1 MTPVDDNWTAGDA
14 YEGYMGRW
22 SRPLARRFVEWLDPR
37 HGADWLEVGC
47 GTGALTS
54 AICELAEPTSMVA
67 CDPSDS
73 FVAHARRA
81 ISDRRVS
88 FVVAGSDALPGGP
101 GAFDCVAS
109 GLVLNL
115 VADPARAV
123 GLMKD
128 RLRRGG
134 TLAAYVWDYRGG
146 IEFLRALWDEA
157 VALDAAA
164 AELDEGR
171 RFTICNPESLTAL
184 LAGAGLQKVAVTS
197 LQIPTLF
204 RDFGDFWTPLQGGT
218 GPAPAYVASLSE
230 AKRSALRA
238 RLARRL
244 KAESSGGIRLTA
256 RAWGVRGEASGSDFG

>member
-22 SRPLARRFVEWLDPR
+22 SRPLARRFVEWLDLR

-54 AICELAEPTSMVA
+54 AICELAEPASITA

-81 ISDRRVS
+81 LRDRRVS

-101 GAFDCVAS
+101 EAFDCVAS

-134 TLAAYVWDYRGG
+134 MLAAYVWDYR
-146 IEFLRALWDEA
+146 ERHRVPARAL
-157 VALDAAA
+157 
-164 AELDEGR
+164 GR
-171 RFTICNPESLTAL
+171 SGRARRGRGR
-184 LAGAGLQKVAVTS
+184 ARRGTS
-197 LQIPTLF
+197 LSDLRPGQLD
-204 RDFGDFWTPLQGGT
+204 RASRGR
-218 GPAPAYVASLSE
+218 GPAE
-230 AKRSALRA
+230 GHR
-238 RLARRL
+238 
-244 KAESSGGIRLTA
+244 
-256 RAWGVRGEASGSDFG
+256 

>member
-22 SRPLARRFVEWLDPR
+22 SRPLARRFVEWLDLR

-54 AICELAEPTSMVA
+54 AICELAEPASITA

-81 ISDRRVS
+81 LRDRRVS

-101 GAFDCVAS
+101 EAFDCVAS

-134 TLAAYVWDYRGG
+134 MLAAYVWDYRGG
-146 IEFLRALWDEA
+146 IEFLRVLWDQA

-171 RFTICNPESLTAL
+171 RFPICNPDSLTAL
-184 LAGAGLQKVAVTS
+184 LAGAGLRNVSVTS
-197 LQIPTLF
+197 LEIPTPF
-204 RDFGDFWTPLQGGT
+204 RDFGDFWAPFLRGT

-230 AKRSALRA
+230 AQRSALRE
-238 RLARRL
+238 RLASRL
-244 KAESSGGIRLTA
+244 KAEIAGGIRLRA
-256 RAWGVRGEASGSDFG
+256 RAWGVRGVSG